1 MEARRDVG
9 KAPPDE
15 LERPE
20 DTIPDLPEN
29 QRAREFLKSAPSKG
43 LWMPLGQSVK
53 VMQCFRCKA
62 NGHANGGYGH
72 RTGDRECPYFLSG
85 NAANEEMRRR
95 HEDPMAGQLSSDQTG
110 SAKPQIGSAD
120 EVRSLLAQI
129 KEVEKL
135 KKRKRRR
142 DHKKQKHKK
151 KKRKRHK
158 EKHKKHKRHQE
169 QSDSSSS
176 GSDSASDS
184 KDEGDRRRAPEPAV
198 AVAAAATAAEAA
210 ATGSDSDVDASPS
223 GNPVVVFDTSEGAL
237 SVEVFLD
244 KVPLTASSFLDLV
257 ERGFYNGLHFHRV
270 IEGFVLQFGCPYS
283 RDPMSQKAG
292 TGAPEPGSSFT
303 VRGGTRKGST
313 VARDGTGMIRDEHVW
328 RKRNSVGTLSMANTG
343 EPHSGG
349 SQFFINLAAN
359 SFLDWFNAE
368 TAASHVVFGRVLLG
382 KEIVEKIAHAET
394 RDDDRPV
401 RPIQVRR
408 ASYKPIPSG

>member
-1 MEARRDVG
+1 MEARRDLG
-9 KAPPDE
+9 KELPDAP
-15 LERPE
+15 ERPE

-62 NGHANGGYGH
+62 NGHVNGGYGH

-95 HEDPMAGQLSSDQTG
+95 HEDPMAGQLSSDRTG

-151 KKRKRHK
+151 KKRKRRK
-158 EKHKKHKRHQE
+158 DKHKRHKRRLE
-169 QSDSSSS
+169 ESSSSSSDSESSS
-176 GSDSASDS
+176 GS
-184 KDEGDRRRAPEPAV
+184 KDEGGSQKVPER
-198 AVAAAATAAEAA
+198 AAAAAPVAAV
-210 ATGSDSDVDASPS
+210 ATGSDSDIDACASN
-223 GNPVVVFDTSEGAL
+223 NPVVVFDTSEGAL

-257 ERGFYNGLHFHRV
+257 ERGFYDGLHFHRV
-270 IEGFVLQFGCPYS
+270 IQDFVLQFGCPYS
-283 RDPMSQKAG
+283 QDPKSQKCG
-292 TGAPEPGSSFT
+292 TGAPDPYSSFV
-303 VRGGTRKGST
+303 VRGGTRKGDT
-313 VARDGTGMIRDEHVW
+313 VARDSAGMIQDEHVW
-328 RKRNSVGTLSMANTG
+328 QKRNSVGTLSMANTG
-343 EPHSGG
+343 QPHSGG
-349 SQFFINLAAN
+349 SQFFVNLASN

-368 TAASHVVFGRVLLG
+368 TAASHIVFGRVLLG
-382 KEIVEKIAHAET
+382 MEIVQKIARAET
-394 RDDDRPV
+394 DEDDRPV

-408 ASYKPIPSG
+408 ASYKPVPSA